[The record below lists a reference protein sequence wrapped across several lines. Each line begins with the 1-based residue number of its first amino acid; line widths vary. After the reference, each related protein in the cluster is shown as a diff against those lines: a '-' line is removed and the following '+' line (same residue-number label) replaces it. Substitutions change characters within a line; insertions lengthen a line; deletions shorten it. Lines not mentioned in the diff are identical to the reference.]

1 MLLLIRHLAHAITTI
16 PSLFETVLKAI
27 LTLLTTNSSP
37 QPSDAYAA
45 ETFAILCKQ
54 GSTVPSLCPLFCF
67 SCCRFSNLDQLLSI
81 DIGHL
86 RQSVVPSF
94 LEGCC
99 SAATQL
105 GDVRSSW
112 FIAQLQKARCF
123 PDLSALK
130 VLLTNTQLFASSPT
144 IEFVNEFKEVSNYL
158 CILRGTAEKDEF
170 DELVFLLSARQGMDV
185 WKDCVSSVL
194 HTLIQID
201 PASLASVSEMLLEGI
216 QNSGNAV
223 FMTLFG
229 DLLVTSATCN
239 L

>member
-1 MLLLIRHLAHAITTI
+1 M
-16 PSLFETVLKAI
+16 
-27 LTLLTTNSSP
+27 
-37 QPSDAYAA
+37 
-45 ETFAILCKQ
+45 
-54 GSTVPSLCPLFCF
+54 
-67 SCCRFSNLDQLLSI
+67 
-81 DIGHL
+81 
-86 RQSVVPSF
+86 PSF

-99 SAATQL
+99 SVATQL

-112 FIAQLQKARCF
+112 FVAQLQKARCF

-130 VLLTNTQLFASSPT
+130 VLLTNAQLFASSST
-144 IEFVNEFKEVSNYL
+144 IEFVSVYKEVLNYL
-158 CILRGTAEKDEF
+158 CILRGTVEKDEF
-170 DELVFLLSARQGMDV
+170 GELIFFLIGRELMDL
-185 WKDCVSSVL
+185 WKDCVSSLV
-194 HTLIQID
+194 HILIQID